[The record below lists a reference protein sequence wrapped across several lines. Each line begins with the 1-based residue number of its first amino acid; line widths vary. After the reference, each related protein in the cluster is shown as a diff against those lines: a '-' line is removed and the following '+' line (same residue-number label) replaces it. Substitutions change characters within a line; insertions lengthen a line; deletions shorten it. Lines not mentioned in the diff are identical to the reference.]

1 MVRKTREQ
9 VWHEL
14 DALGEEEVRDR
25 LARSNAEDTDLI
37 SDWLA
42 HKARVAAELETTS
55 RELRKRQGP
64 WVRRIPRVVGG
75 VALLGVAALALGLL
89 LARRKR

>member
-14 DALGEEEVRDR
+14 DAMGEQEVRSR
-25 LARSNAEDTDLI
+25 LARSNAEDTELI
-37 SDWLA
+37 AEWLA
-42 HKARVAAELETTS
+42 HKARVAAELEATS
-55 RELRKRQGP
+55 RELRRRQGT
-64 WVRRIPRVVGG
+64 WVRRIPRFVGG
-75 VALLGVAALALGLL
+75 VALVGVAALTLGFL

>member
-9 VWHEL
+9 VFHEL
-14 DALGEEEVRDR
+14 DAMGEEEVRLR
-25 LARSNAEDTDLI
+25 LAQSNAEDNDLI

-42 HKARVAAELETTS
+42 HKARVAAELEATS
-55 RELRKRQGP
+55 KELKKREGP
-64 WVRRIPRVVGG
+64 WVRRIPAAVGA
-75 VALLGVAALALGLL
+75 VALVGVAALTLGFL